1 MKGRAAKKL
10 FHLGLRF
17 PKTVLFLVLVSVS
30 LSFFAASR
38 LRVEN
43 DLMSLLP
50 GNLDSVKALRTLK
63 DHFGGLGYLFVTV
76 ESEWPETS
84 ADFAERFS
92 AEIAKV
98 PNVLYVDY
106 KRPVDYFLGRKW
118 LYLDQADLKEV
129 EHRLD
134 RAAKLKV
141 EGLNPVFNF
150 LMDFADIEDRP
161 DLTFGDIFGKY
172 EKKFGGHLQEIS
184 QDGDGRLVFFR
195 VKLKENPQNFESTKR
210 FMGEIRHKE
219 ELIRKEGDFS
229 GVKVGYTGTYQK
241 ILEQTELNRWEMGFV
256 SAVVAVALFLILFL
270 YFGRVN
276 SALLVCVPVAVSVLW
291 TGGIIAL
298 TVGHLNV
305 ITSFAAAI
313 LGGVGSDYGI
323 YLVSRFREERRRH
336 VDFLEASERAFLKTG
351 KGTYL
356 STLTTVVAFGS
367 LLFSD
372 FRLFVEFGIV
382 GAVGLTLNYVAMMV
396 LIPAWLTVEKRL
408 GWRILFDKPKWRAA
422 LDRAFDA
429 KARRFYDYLSS
440 RSSRIFLVGMG
451 LLCLLG
457 ALTVPKVSRI
467 RFDDGQVESRK
478 LPSYQLADRI
488 TKLSPFSLSP
498 TALIF
503 EGEEREAEAVR
514 RLQSLLDA
522 PPKDL
527 VFDHVLGLSIFVP
540 SGQDEKRVLIARILQ
555 KATDSNALLPG
566 QKRDLVSGLR
576 TSLES
581 EPITRASLPIEV
593 RRLFEAT
600 DRSNLQTVYLYPSFG
615 RTDSERMKRYAEGI
629 QGLRRTLGIP
639 FDAADSTLMSA
650 DVVRLIESEAPKGLA
665 LVLGSLT
672 IIALLS
678 LKPLKRGI
686 VIMLNLVGALF
697 LLAGMMRL
705 LGVDLNIIN
714 IAVIPLVLGTGIDCF
729 VHMGERFTEEGRVR
743 EVLESKVP
751 PTLISNLTSI
761 VGFAGLLLTSSAGIR
776 SAGWVSV
783 LGILAM
789 TVLCLLVFP
798 QWLAHEARRAGPD
811 RRTGAIS
818 PKI

>member
-1 MKGRAAKKL
+1 MRSHRKL

-17 PKTVLFLVLVSVS
+17 PKAVLFFTLVSVVV
-30 LSFFAASR
+30 SFIAASR

-50 GNLDSVKALRTLK
+50 GDLESVKALRMLK

-76 ESEWPETS
+76 ESEWPESS

-106 KRPVDYFLGRKW
+106 KRPVDYFLDRKW

-161 DLTFGDIFGKY
+161 DLTFSDIFEKY

-184 QDGDGRLVFFR
+184 RDGDGRFIFFR

-210 FMGEIRHKE
+210 FMGEIRRQE
-219 ELIRKEGDFS
+219 ELVRREGDFP
-229 GVKVGYTGTYQK
+229 GLKVGYTGTYQK

-276 SALLVCVPVAVSVLW
+276 SALLVCVPVMVSVLW

-323 YLVSRFREERRRH
+323 YLVSRFREERGRN
-336 VDFLEASERAFLKTG
+336 VDFLEASERAFFKTG
-351 KGTYL
+351 RGTYL
-356 STLTTVVAFGS
+356 STLTVVVAFSS

-382 GAVGLTLNYVAMMV
+382 GAVGLVFNYVAMMA

-408 GWRILFDKPKWRAA
+408 GWRILFDKPRWRTA
-422 LDRAFDA
+422 LDRAFNA
-429 KARRFYDYLSS
+429 GGKRFYDLLCSP
-440 RSSRIFLVGMG
+440 SRILMIGTG

-457 ALTVPKVSRI
+457 ALTVPMKSKI
-467 RFDDGQVESRK
+467 SFNDGQVESHQ
-478 LPSYQLADRI
+478 LPSYRLADRI
-488 TKLSPFSLSP
+488 SKLSPFALNP
-498 TALIF
+498 TALIL
-503 EGEEREAEAVR
+503 EGEAREEETVR
-514 RLQSLLDA
+514 RTQDLLETRR
-522 PPKDL
+522 DL
-527 VFDHVLGLSIFVP
+527 VFNHVLGISSFVP
-540 SGQDEKRVLIARILQ
+540 THQDEKKPILESILR
-555 KATDSNALLPG
+555 KAAASKALLPG
-566 QKRDLVSGLR
+566 QKKSLVNDLKI
-576 TSLES
+576 SLDAI
-581 EPITRASLPIEV
+581 PLTRSHLPAEV
-593 RRLFEAT
+593 RRLFEAS
-600 DRSNLQTVYLYPSFG
+600 DRSGYYAVYLYPSFG
-615 RTDSERMKRYAEGI
+615 RIDADSMKKYDRGVQE
-629 QGLRRTLGIP
+629 LRKTLGVP
-639 FDAADSTLMSA
+639 LEAADSTLMSV
-650 DVVRLIESEAPKGLA
+650 DVIRLIEREAPKGLI

-672 IIALLS
+672 VIVLMS
-678 LKPLKRGI
+678 LKPLRRGA

-697 LLAGMMRL
+697 LLSGL
-705 LGVDLNIIN
+705 LWLVGVDLNIIN

-729 VHMGERFTEEGRVR
+729 VHMGERFTEEGKVR

-761 VGFAGLLLTSSAGIR
+761 VGFAGLLLTSSQGIR

-789 TVLCLLVFP
+789 TVLCLFVFP
-798 QWLAHEARRAGPD
+798 QWLAHEARR
-811 RRTGAIS
+811 
-818 PKI
+818 